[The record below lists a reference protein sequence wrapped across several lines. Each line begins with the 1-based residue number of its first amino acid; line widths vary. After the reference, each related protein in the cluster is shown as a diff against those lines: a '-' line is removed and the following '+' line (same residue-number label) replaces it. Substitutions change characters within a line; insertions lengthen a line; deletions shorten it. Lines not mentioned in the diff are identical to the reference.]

1 MSLEKAVSLSAR
13 YDTSVAPSLRGWLID
28 LVFENGGELT
38 IPAPPEIYIL
48 EAYTPLQQVEDGTR
62 AWLKE
67 RQKARAWSS
76 GLHVKV

>member
-1 MSLEKAVSLSAR
+1 MSLEKVISLTAR
-13 YDTSVAPSLRGWLID
+13 FDISVAPELRGWLID

-38 IPAPPEIYIL
+38 IPAPPAVYAL
-48 EAYTPLQQVEDGTR
+48 EAYTPLEEVEGATR

-67 RQKARAWSS
+67 RQRTRACSS